1 LFKCKTKMEKFISGI
16 YINQGYYK
24 SFQPNF
30 INRDWELNSMEI
42 ISLLSKADR
51 QLGRLDMY
59 SEYVNIDLFIR
70 MHIAKEATQSSK
82 IEGTQTKM
90 EEAFLK
96 KEEIAKEKRDDWEEV
111 QNYIQAMN
119 EAVKLLHTL
128 PFSSRLIK
136 ETHKILLQGVRGKHK
151 LPGKFRVSQ
160 NWIGG
165 ATITDAVFIPP
176 VHNSIGELM
185 SDLEYFANNELNHIP
200 DLLKIAIIH
209 YQFETIHPFL
219 DGNGRVGRLLI
230 TLYLVNKGILK
241 QPILYLSDFFEKNRM
256 LYYDNLMRIR
266 THNDITQ
273 WLKFFLT
280 GVIETAKKGVTTFD
294 AIMQLQKNM
303 ELKIES
309 LGNRSGDAKKV
320 VDYLYTQ
327 PVVEVNRV
335 EEIIQKSNVTAYK
348 LLDSLEKLEILKEVS
363 GAQRNKLYV
372 FNEYLDLFNLDD

>member
-1 LFKCKTKMEKFISGI
+1 MEKFISGI

-82 IEGTQTKM
+82 IEGTQTNMK
-90 EEAFLK
+90 EAFLK

-119 EAVKLLHTL
+119 EAVQLLHTL